1 MSKKSKA
8 RHDAYVKQRKK
19 ELEQP
24 TVSIPST
31 YSSYYLFNPAF
42 DISLVLKLLGN
53 RAYERMIIRGK
64 PEDFTE
70 NPNEVFRVVN
80 QSVHLTQ
87 DTTDHIQTL
96 INTEGGMP

>member
-1 MSKKSKA
+1 MSKKSKE

-19 ELEQP
+19 ELD
-24 TVSIPST
+24 TVSVPST

-42 DISLVLKLLGN
+42 DISLVLKLLGDK
-53 RAYERMIIRGK
+53 AYKKMIVKGK
-64 PEDFTE
+64 PEDFTD

-87 DTTDHIQTL
+87 DTMNRIQTL
-96 INTEGGMP
+96 INTQGGMP